1 MPNAIL
7 PDSGIAAPTL
17 LVLAPVIGSFLGVV
31 VRRLP
36 EGRAIVWSRSQCE
49 ACKATLHI
57 RDLVPLVSWLV
68 ARGRCR
74 YCGQK
79 LGLFYPGIEIIAL
92 VIALISL
99 LCDDFPRVWLDCLL
113 GWWLLALAWIDL
125 RNWLLPDSLTLPLLV
140 LGLIVAVWL
149 DPDALFD
156 RALGAALGYLVLR
169 AVALAYRAIRRRE
182 GLGGGDAKLL
192 GAAGAW
198 VGASALPQVVLAAS
212 LAALAAA
219 AVLHRRGSPL
229 TAQSALP
236 FGPFIGIAMWIVWLS
251 LPHSL

>member
-1 MPNAIL
+1 MQ
-7 PDSGIAAPTL
+7 AADADLAAVML

-36 EGRAIVWSRSQCE
+36 QRRAIAWSRSHCE
-49 ACKATLHI
+49 GCRARLYI
-57 RDLVPLVSWLV
+57 RDLVPIVSWLA

-79 LGLFYPGIEIIAL
+79 LGLFYPGIELLAL
-92 VIALISL
+92 LIALISL
-99 LCDDFPRVWLDCLL
+99 AIDGLPWAWLDCLL
-113 GWWLLALAWIDL
+113 GWWLLALCWIDL
-125 RNWLLPDSLTLPLLV
+125 RHWYLPDSLTLPLLV
-140 LGLIVAVWL
+140 LGLIAAVL
-149 DPDALFD
+149 FDPGALFD
-156 RALGAALGYLVLR
+156 RALGAALGYLAMR

-198 VGASALPQVVLAAS
+198 VGASLLPQVILMAA
-212 LAALAAA
+212 LAALAVA
-219 AVLHRRGSPL
+219 AVLHLRGVRL

-236 FGPFIGIAMWIVWLS
+236 FGPFIGLAMWVVWLS
-251 LPHSL
+251 LRRPL